1 MSFSSLFG
9 LTLCL
14 AVFRKASFFL
24 RALFI
29 CTWLRESSS
38 LLGGATATLGVST
51 VSQVLTHS

>member
-1 MSFSSLFG
+1 MFFSSLFR

-14 AVFRKASFFL
+14 PVFGKASFFL

-29 CTWLRESSS
+29 CVWLRESSS